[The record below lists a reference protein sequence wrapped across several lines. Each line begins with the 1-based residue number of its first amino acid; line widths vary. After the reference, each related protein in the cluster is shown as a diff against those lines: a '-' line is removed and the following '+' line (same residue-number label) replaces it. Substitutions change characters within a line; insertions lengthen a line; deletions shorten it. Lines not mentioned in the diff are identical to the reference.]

1 MILFRFSQYLLKK
14 DIDRRKKEKQHVAQ
28 TSGVD
33 IPMAKDNFL
42 HSLQESLAT
51 GQPNQATQKLKVVAN
66 RSENMV
72 VSDLGVENKNTTP
85 VNEEVLR
92 TTPTQP
98 TNVNPQA
105 KYNVNQVANGEQRD
119 EQFYKNLQETQQ
131 LLGNNN
137 SVGMADAMSMYMKNQ
152 PNQPQMINNPN
163 ALNEAVQREVKSFM
177 TNIDFPRLVEDI
189 VKSTMMEM
197 YQKEKLETALNEN
210 QEKIQKMVVDTILAL
225 KKRNTQKK

>member
-1 MILFRFSQYLLKK
+1 MDLELLKK

-92 TTPTQP
+92 TTPTQS
-98 TNVNPQA
+98 TNVNPQTN
-105 KYNVNQVANGEQRD
+105 YNVNQVANGEQRD

>member
-1 MILFRFSQYLLKK
+1 MDLELLKK